1 MVVAPTAR
9 RSVDWSVI
17 WGSEVPMPKALD
29 SSGPGELTRLL
40 SAFDMLLTAD
50 NVDAVLRRAIGVAR
64 DLVGLDRV
72 GIFLVDEAA
81 ERMLGTWGTDLSGG
95 LVDEH
100 QVMFDLNGDI
110 IDLFRRAELGGHPF
124 TVLEDCPIVEHR
136 NGTSGIVGRG
146 WVACTPIRSPRRRI
160 GIMYNDARLS
170 GTPLDESMQARA
182 AILCSV
188 LGSVIEM
195 VPALSRTERSP
206 APPIGKHPAVRKAVE
221 LLSDD
226 PTLTG
231 KELAASAGISLS
243 RIVRLFRAEL
253 GVSLVE
259 YRNRLRVARI
269 QALFDAGKCNLY
281 EAAREAGFGSYAQFH
296 RVFRASYGVAPRDYV
311 RAR

>member
-1 MVVAPTAR
+1 VALTAR
-9 RSVDWSVI
+9 RSVDWSVMF
-17 WGSEVPMPKALD
+17 GSEYPMPKPLG
-29 SSGPGELTRLL
+29 SSAPSELARLL
-40 SAFDMLLTAD
+40 SAFDMLLTAND
-50 NVDAVLRRAIGVAR
+50 VDAVLRRAIGVAR

-100 QVMFDLNGDI
+100 QVMFELNGDVVE
-110 IDLFRRAELGGHPF
+110 LFRRAELGGQPF
-124 TVLEDCPIVEHR
+124 TVLDNCPIVEHR
-136 NGTSGIVGRG
+136 NGTSDIVGRG

-170 GTPLDESMQARA
+170 GTPIDESMQARA

-195 VPALSRTERSP
+195 VPALSRVDR
-206 APPIGKHPAVRKAVE
+206 APDAQLARHPAVRKAVE
-221 LLSDD
+221 LLGDN

-243 RIVRLFRAEL
+243 RIVRLFREEL